1 MHSIAEPKQKPSGA
15 MRPQKWS

>member
-15 MRPQKWS
+15 MGPQKWS